1 MMDEL
6 AVKKQHKEIVF
17 LLDNKRLSEALQ
29 KIEISIFD
37 LPEWDIKKSY
47 EEIQTSYRYM
57 LQYMKLG
64 IVDTERNSLY
74 RKLLIE
80 AYYLN
85 DKVLIVKLS
94 PSSFEYYYDRRRY
107 YKQMP
112 LRELPQLQLQLEA
125 YIEDKTINELT
136 PIRQQYEAALSELF
150 YRVWLSDRWTIKEEE
165 ESHNLLNSI
174 LIRKED
180 LAILVS
186 AVTMSLIQYFDI
198 RKLMFLFDAYEHSIN
213 EVNQRAIVGIA
224 LIIFLY
230 DNRLALYPELEARIK
245 LLNEDERFAANLI
258 RIQIQLLRCRE
269 TQKIGKKI
277 QDEIVPEMLKN
288 ANLMSRKFNIEE
300 TDEESNAND
309 KNPDWEQWMDKS
321 GIEEKM
327 KEMSELQM
335 EGADVY
341 MTMFS
346 QLKTYPFFHN
356 ISNWFYPFDAQH
368 SEVIQNFAPFEGK
381 QNALLGSILQSG
393 FFCNSDKYSFCFTI
407 MQIPPQQRNMMS
419 QQLEEQNEAM
429 SEENNAKKVASYA
442 QLPETI
448 SNQYIQDLYRFFK
461 VHPRRHEFIDLFE
474 ESLNIYECAT
484 LRQTLGSVN
493 NKRILAGYLFEKN
506 YFLEALLLYEDITK
520 ETGGDAEIYQ
530 KIGYCLQKNRNYE
543 KAIEAYLQADLR
555 KANNVWTNQHLATCY
570 RLLKQF
576 DKALE
581 YYLKVDAV
589 KVNNLTVVTQIGLC
603 HAEKKRYAEALSY
616 FFKLEYLDG
625 GSIKAWRLI
634 AWCSFII
641 GKYEQAM
648 KYYEKLLSNKPE
660 QTDYLNAGHVAWALN
675 NLPSAIGY
683 YTTAVTYST
692 SNEDFATLFNK
703 DREVLIEQS
712 IPETD
717 IPLMLD
723 LLINMD

>member
-47 EEIQTSYRYM
+47 EDIQTSYRYM

-150 YRVWLSDRWTIKEEE
+150 YRVWLSDRWTSKEEE

-174 LIRKED
+174 LVRKED

-224 LIIFLY
+224 LIIFIY
-230 DNRLALYPELEARIK
+230 DNRLELYPELEARIK

-277 QDEIVPEMLKN
+277 QDEIVPEMLKS

-381 QNALLGSILQSG
+381 QNALLGSIL
-393 FFCNSDKYSFCFTI
+393 
-407 MQIPPQQRNMMS
+407 
-419 QQLEEQNEAM
+419 
-429 SEENNAKKVASYA
+429 
-442 QLPETI
+442 
-448 SNQYIQDLYRFFK
+448 
-461 VHPRRHEFIDLFE
+461 
-474 ESLNIYECAT
+474 
-484 LRQTLGSVN
+484 
-493 NKRILAGYLFEKN
+493 
-506 YFLEALLLYEDITK
+506 
-520 ETGGDAEIYQ
+520 
-530 KIGYCLQKNRNYE
+530 
-543 KAIEAYLQADLR
+543 
-555 KANNVWTNQHLATCY
+555 
-570 RLLKQF
+570 
-576 DKALE
+576 
-581 YYLKVDAV
+581 
-589 KVNNLTVVTQIGLC
+589 
-603 HAEKKRYAEALSY
+603 
-616 FFKLEYLDG
+616 
-625 GSIKAWRLI
+625 
-634 AWCSFII
+634 
-641 GKYEQAM
+641 
-648 KYYEKLLSNKPE
+648 
-660 QTDYLNAGHVAWALN
+660 
-675 NLPSAIGY
+675 
-683 YTTAVTYST
+683 
-692 SNEDFATLFNK
+692 
-703 DREVLIEQS
+703 
-712 IPETD
+712 
-717 IPLMLD
+717 
-723 LLINMD
+723 